1 MKTGRLGIALLMALL
16 VSVVVTFFLYRHIK
30 RLYSGAQLVKV
41 VVASKP
47 LDTGTP
53 LTADDLT
60 LIDWPSNAP
69 IDGTFHKPE
78 DLNGRIVMYPIA
90 FKEPVREGLLA
101 APGATVG
108 LTAKIP
114 DGMRAVAIVTNEV
127 NNVSGFLLPG
137 SHVDVLVSFRQD
149 GAKDPMT
156 TTVLQDIQVLSTG
169 EKLQPDVNGKPQN
182 VKVVTLLLSPDDSEK
197 LLLATNQG
205 TVQFVLR
212 NASDQDKPVIKPVN
226 MKELQTGATPA
237 TPVVVARK
245 APTAA
250 APPKPA
256 NIYEVET
263 YDGTKKNTV
272 KF

>member
-1 MKTGRLGIALLMALL
+1 M
-16 VSVVVTFFLYRHIK
+16 
-30 RLYSGAQLVKV
+30 
-41 VVASKP
+41 
-47 LDTGTP
+47 
-53 LTADDLT
+53 
-60 LIDWPSNAP
+60 
-69 IDGTFHKPE
+69 
-78 DLNGRIVMYPIA
+78 
-90 FKEPVREGLLA
+90 
-101 APGATVG
+101 G